1 MSLCCYNKNE
11 LTVGMPKMIEYRID
25 SFSLLS
31 KMGKNDKNTKITCF
45 ICMYDMYSN
54 ESTMNIDFLEFKCL
68 VSGYKFEHYDIV
80 KKIIKHSSIFQCIL
94 HYIILY
100 IYLY

>member
-1 MSLCCYNKNE
+1 MSLYCYNKNE

-45 ICMYDMYSN
+45 ICMYDMY
-54 ESTMNIDFLEFKCL
+54 
-68 VSGYKFEHYDIV
+68 
-80 KKIIKHSSIFQCIL
+80 
-94 HYIILY
+94 
-100 IYLY
+100 